1 MIGSRFVEHLK
12 KQHWT
17 GVFIELLIVVLGV
30 FIGLQV
36 DNWNQA
42 RQERQQQRSIEA
54 RLLTDFKLLDSQ
66 VDQAIDDNDRLIVAL
81 DTLRHAIRRGNA
93 RPDEDDRIKFAMN
106 RFASYP
112 TFIRFS
118 STYTELVSSGK
129 LDLIKDE
136 KLRVA
141 LARYDESARNGMF
154 NVNSIGRRMEVGFVY
169 PDQYLR
175 LAPLDL
181 QHLNADMVTG
191 YDIAGMAK
199 DKAWQSCVDFIY
211 VLEVWIHSNLI
222 FQKQAVERVLEM
234 MGQHPTTNEKQR
246 RKNSALQHPD
256 VDRS

>member
-1 MIGSRFVEHLK
+1 MITKRFLLHLK
-12 KQHWT
+12 QQHWT
-17 GVFIELLIVVLGV
+17 GVFIELFIVVLGV

-42 RQERQQQRSIEA
+42 RQEHQQQRSVEV
-54 RLLTDFKLLDSQ
+54 RLLSDFKLLDSQ

-81 DTLRHAIRRGNA
+81 DTMRNAIKRGKA

-169 PDQYLR
+169 PDRYLR
-175 LAPLDL
+175 LAPLDMR
-181 QHLNADMVTG
+181 HLSVDMVTG
-191 YDIAGMAK
+191 YDMAGMTK
-199 DKAWQSCVDFIY
+199 DETWRSSVDFIY

-222 FQKQAVERVLEM
+222 FQKQAVERVLKV
-234 MGQHPTTNEKQR
+234 MGQTAVTNE
-246 RKNSALQHPD
+246 NSVRAN
-256 VDRS
+256 S